1 MTAAAGSQTEAAS
14 RGGFFQEL
22 LRRRY
27 RYRQAT
33 GIAYAILIVVLAT
46 PAAKLVIAGA
56 VFAALGM
63 VVRMWASGHVKK
75 DQVLAI
81 TGSYAYVRHPLYVGN
96 HLIAIGL
103 CLASGLWWSFPVWI
117 AIALYFYPSTIR
129 REDSRLSKR
138 FPEAWGPWRATTHAL
153 IPRLS
158 PHRSEDGDSAG
169 GSKWSFRQSLV
180 QNGEPLYV
188 LGITAALVQLWR
200 IA

>member
-1 MTAAAGSQTEAAS
+1 MSAAAESPSEAAPGS
-14 RGGFFQEL
+14 GFFHEL

-33 GIAYAILIVVLAT
+33 GIAYAVLIVVLADVYKT
-46 PAAKLVIAGA
+46 PVADLVLVGA
-56 VFAALGM
+56 VFAVLGM
-63 VVRMWASGHVKK
+63 IVRMWASGHVKK

-81 TGSYAYVRHPLYVGN
+81 SGPYAYVRHPLYVGN

-103 CLASGLWWSFPVWI
+103 CLASGLWWSLPVWI
-117 AIALYFYPSTIR
+117 AMALFFYPSTIR

-153 IPRLS
+153 IPRLR
-158 PHRSEDGDSAG
+158 PHRTDDKGE
-169 GSKWSFRQSLV
+169 WSLKQSLV

-188 LGITAALVQLWR
+188 LGIAAMLVHLWR
-200 IA
+200 LA